1 MAADLSRPRKV
12 TEHPLWAHWTTY
24 QCRAAA
30 AFMRELHELA
40 ASTAGHPVL
49 MGANAGLLWP
59 RHLADYQTLDLFS
72 AETDHH
78 AARHQFS
85 DTPLFAYRLA
95 DAVDRPYAA
104 TASGGDWAHIKE
116 RNLPGLVRG
125 WIALS
130 YAAGHRFM
138 VPNHQWCYTPE
149 KGTHWYNGPAE
160 KFAPLYQ
167 FVRQNPSL
175 FDDYSAFAD
184 VAVVLPHRSFVANPD
199 RWFALCQQLV
209 ANNLTYRLLLGGDDI
224 VDHPLTREPLA
235 ANRFLLAPAR
245 DELLPADRQLLD
257 EHTKVHAAFS
267 DVSAVLTGITPAV
280 RVTPDQPVRVL
291 PRTKPGSAVIHLL
304 NYRYEV
310 GQDDVIPLRNV
321 RITINASALGL
332 PNQTACSLFQPGRA
346 PQTLPVT
353 QGGVEIPELGL
364 WGLVVLGTR

>member
-1 MAADLSRPRKV
+1 
-12 TEHPLWAHWTTY
+12 
-24 QCRAAA
+24 
-30 AFMRELHELA
+30 
-40 ASTAGHPVL
+40 
-49 MGANAGLLWP
+49 
-59 RHLADYQTLDLFS
+59 
-72 AETDHH
+72 
-78 AARHQFS
+78 
-85 DTPLFAYRLA
+85 
-95 DAVDRPYAA
+95 
-104 TASGGDWAHIKE
+104 
-116 RNLPGLVRG
+116 
-125 WIALS
+125 
-130 YAAGHRFM
+130 
-138 VPNHQWCYTPE
+138 
-149 KGTHWYNGPAE
+149 
-160 KFAPLYQ
+160 
-167 FVRQNPSL
+167 
-175 FDDYSAFAD
+175 
-184 VAVVLPHRSFVANPD
+184 
-199 RWFALCQQLV
+199 
-209 ANNLTYRLLLGGDDI
+209 LLLGGDDI